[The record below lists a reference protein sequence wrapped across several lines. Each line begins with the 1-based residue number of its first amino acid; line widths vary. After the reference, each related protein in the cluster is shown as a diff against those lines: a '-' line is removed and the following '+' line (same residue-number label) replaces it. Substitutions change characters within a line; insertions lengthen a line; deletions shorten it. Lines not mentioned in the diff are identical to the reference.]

1 MMKDKRTIIV
11 RNSKLRKVR
20 NSFRF
25 LFIRMNDKRWEAYHS
40 EQHELLRD
48 KEGKL
53 RNMSA
58 SKKARFRII
67 QEGLDKITKT
77 IRSSICQCAACGSSE
92 EDMTFNS
99 ILEEWFCVDCYKGMG
114 DYYYEQKEERAKGLV
129 HDDFNEEFY
138 KSFI

>member
-1 MMKDKRTIIV
+1 MKDKRTIII

-25 LFIRMNDKRWEAYHS
+25 LFIRMNDKRWEAYHN
-40 EQHELLRD
+40 EQHKLLRD
-48 KEGKL
+48 KEGNL

-58 SKKARFRII
+58 SKKTRFREI
-67 QEGLDKITKT
+67 QEELDKITKA
-77 IRSSICQCAACGSSE
+77 IRGSICQCAGCGSSE
-92 EDMTFNS
+92 EDMTFNLT
-99 ILEEWFCVDCYKGMG
+99 LEEWFCVNCYKGMG
-114 DYYYEQKEERAKGLV
+114 TYYCEQKEARAKGLV